1 MKSRILSIAVAFLSL
16 TATAQ
21 VKIPMPKPGPS
32 PVINLGKANEFKLN
46 NGLNVIVVENHKLPR
61 VSVTLTIDNPPFALG
76 AKKGVE
82 DVLSQMLGTGTIK
95 VSKDDFN
102 KKIEQMGA
110 RVNYSSGGGRASS
123 LTKFFSETF
132 SAFAEGAVHPKFTQ
146 EEFETVKTRILE
158 EIKSSE
164 KSVEAAAGRVEDA
177 LVYGKNHPFGEF
189 ETKESVEKLTLADV
203 QNYYDTYYKPNNAY
217 LVFIGDITA
226 KEAKKLAEKHFK
238 SWKKG
243 NLNIPTFPA
252 VSPVQKT
259 SISVVDMPNA
269 VQSVVSVAYPV
280 NLTKK
285 DPDYYAVQVAS
296 TILGGDFGS
305 RLNMNLREKN
315 AFTYGARGSVSDSRY
330 IGQFHATATVRNAVS
345 DAAVVETLK
354 EMREMGKVKVDAK
367 ELENV
372 KAKFLGNFI
381 LRLENPATTA
391 SQALT
396 KKTHN
401 LSDAF
406 YTDYIK
412 NINKVT
418 PEDVQRVAQKYF
430 RPEQAQVIVTGK
442 ASEIGDKLEKL
453 GYPVQYYTAYAE
465 KMEKPKAKK
474 VDANITATSIA
485 EKYINAIGGKA
496 RVEKVTS
503 TKMNASATVQGM
515 ALDMTMIQAKGG
527 KMKMEVKMMGNTM
540 QKIVFDGKDG
550 FQEAQGQKMPMN
562 DEMKKKF
569 SEEKEIFPELHF
581 TNAKVEG
588 QEKFNG
594 EEAFAVKV
602 GEKTNYYSVAT
613 GLKLGFVENMMG
625 QAIPTY
631 LSDYK
636 EVNGVKFPHKISQNM
651 GGMEIVFEV
660 KSYELNK
667 AKDADFK

>member
-61 VSVTLTIDNPPFALG
+61 VSVTLTIDNPPFVLG

-485 EKYINAIGGKA
+485 EKYINVIGGKA
-496 RVEKVTS
+496 KVEKVAS

-540 QKIVFDGKDG
+540 QKIAFDGKDG

>member
-1 MKSRILSIAVAFLSL
+1 MAVAFLSL

-32 PVINLGKANEFKLN
+32 PVINLGKANEFKLS
-46 NGLNVIVVENHKLPR
+46 NGLSVIVVENHKLPR
-61 VSVTLTIDNPPFALG
+61 VSVTLTIDNPPFSLG

-82 DVLSQMLGTGTIK
+82 DVLSQMLGTGTSK

-102 KKIEQMGA
+102 NKIEQMGA
-110 RVNYSSGGGRASS
+110 RVSYSSGGGRASS
-123 LTKFFSETF
+123 LTKFFPEIF
-132 SAFAEGAVHPKFTQ
+132 AAFAQGAIDPKFTQ
-146 EEFETVKTRILE
+146 EEFDTVKNRIIE
-158 EIKSSE
+158 GIKSSE

-203 QNYYDTYYKPNNAY
+203 QNYYNTYYKPNNAY

-226 KEAKKLAEKHFK
+226 KEAKNLAEKYFK

-243 NLNIPTFPA
+243 NLNIPAFPA
-252 VSPVQKT
+252 VASVQST
-259 SISVVDMPNA
+259 SISIVDMPNA

-280 NLTKK
+280 HLTKK
-285 DPDYYAVQVAS
+285 DPDYYAALVAS

-330 IGQFHATATVRNAVS
+330 IGQFHASATVRNAVS

-391 SQALT
+391 NQALT

-406 YTDYIK
+406 YADFIK

-442 ASEIGDKLEKL
+442 ASEIGDNLEKL

-474 VDANITATSIA
+474 VDPSITAASIA
-485 EKYINAIGGKA
+485 EKYINAIGGKTK
-496 RVEKVTS
+496 VEKVSS
-503 TKMNASATVQGM
+503 TKINASANVQGM
-515 ALDMTMIQAKGG
+515 PLDMTMIQAKGG
-527 KMKMEVKMMGNTM
+527 KMSMEVKMMGNTV
-540 QKIVFDGKDG
+540 QKIAFDGKDG
-550 FQEAQGQKMPMN
+550 YQEAQGQKMPMN

-569 SEEKEIFPELHF
+569 ADEKEIFPELRF

-602 GEKTNYYSVAT
+602 GDKMNYYSVAT

-651 GGMEIVFEV
+651 SGMEIVFEV

-667 AKDADFK
+667 AKDTDFK